1 MSGLLNTVVIIAVV
15 AYVFIRQ
22 FSAQP
27 LSSRGSNIWLVP
39 AILGGMA
46 LREPHLLDAAHPT
59 AAAVLLAAGTLLG
72 LASGAGWAWT
82 TTMWTEADGTV
93 WTKGGLRTAV
103 VWLCGMAVRLGLG
116 GVGHLWGVHQG
127 TGTMMLSIAAM
138 LLSRSGVTLW
148 RARSVQPAYRVPV
161 GG

>member
-27 LSSRGSNIWLVP
+27 LPSHGRSTWLVP

-46 LREPHLLDAAHPT
+46 LREPRLLDVTHPT
-59 AAAVLLAAGTLLG
+59 ASVVLLAAGTLLG
-72 LASGAGWAWT
+72 LVSGVGWAWT
-82 TTMWTEADGTV
+82 TVMWTDADGTV
-93 WTKGGLRTAV
+93 WTKGGLRTAA
-103 VWLCGMAVRLGLG
+103 VWLCGMAIRLGLG
-116 GVGHLWGVHQG
+116 AAGHFWGVHQG
-127 TGTMMLSIAAM
+127 TGAMMLSVAAM
-138 LLSRSGVTLW
+138 LLSRGGVTFW